1 MTMWQPQIA
10 GRTGPRYRAIA
21 EAIAEDA
28 SRGRLRPGSRLP
40 THRDLA
46 DRLGVTVGTITRAY
60 AEAARRGIVTGEVGR
75 GTFVRAAGAEPIV
88 FRFASQAEAGLI
100 DMSVN
105 LPPSPPDPAALAQAL
120 NTISARP
127 GLGSLLD
134 YAPEGGSPEHRA
146 AGASWIARSG
156 LEVTPDRVLV
166 SSGSQHGMTAVLSA
180 LLRPGDLVLTE
191 SLTYP
196 GMKALAG
203 LLHLRLQA
211 VAIDEHG
218 LRPDAFRAACRGR
231 SVKALY
237 CVPTLHNPTTAVMP
251 EGRRREVVAI
261 ARQHDLLVVE
271 DDVHGPL
278 IEDHPPLLAVL
289 APEITVHLSGTAK
302 TLAPGL
308 RIGYIVAPKALVPRL
323 ATAIRATTWM
333 AAPLLAEVASVW
345 IHDGTAD
352 RILAGNRKEA
362 AARHRLAMSVLGRF
376 QPQAHPAAHHLWL
389 HLPESRRSETFT
401 EQARRAGVAVTPAQA
416 FVVGGAAAPRAVRV
430 CLGVARDRVEL
441 EKGLRILAGLLD
453 QRPDDELLVV

>member
-1 MTMWQPQIA
+1 MWQPKLED
-10 GRTGPRYRAIA
+10 RSGPRYRAIA
-21 EAIAEDA
+21 EALAEDA
-28 SRGRLRPGSRLP
+28 ARGLLRPGSQLP

-75 GTFVRAAGAEPIV
+75 GTFVRGGGGESPT
-88 FRFASQAEAGLI
+88 FRFASQTETGLV

-105 LPPSPPDPAALAQAL
+105 LPPAPPDPAELARALT
-120 NTISARP
+120 TIASHAE
-127 GLGSLLD
+127 LGTLLD

-146 AGASWIARSG
+146 AGASWISRSG
-156 LEVTPDRVLV
+156 IEVTPDRVLV
-166 SSGSQHGMTAVLSA
+166 SSGTQHAMTAVLSG
-180 LLRPGDLVLTE
+180 LLRPGDIVLTE

-203 LLHLRLQA
+203 LLHLRLQG
-211 VAIDEHG
+211 VAMDEHG
-218 LRPDAFRAACRGR
+218 LRADAFRAACRRG
-231 SVKALY
+231 SVGALY

-251 EGRRREVVAI
+251 EGRRREIVAI
-261 ARQHDLLVVE
+261 ARQYDVLILE

-278 IEDHPPLLAVL
+278 IEERPPLLAAL

-308 RIGYIVAPKALVPRL
+308 RIGYILAPKTLVPRL

-345 IHDGTAD
+345 IRDGTAD

-362 AARHRLAMSVLGRF
+362 LARHRMAISVLGRF
-376 QPQAHPAAHHLWL
+376 DIQAHPAAHHLWL
-389 HLPESRRSETFT
+389 RLPESRRSETFA
-401 EQARRAGVAVTPAQA
+401 EQTRRAGVAVTPAQA
-416 FVVGGAAAPRAVRV
+416 FVVGSGAAPRAVRV
-430 CLGVARDRVEL
+430 CLGVARDHAQL
-441 EKGLRILAGLLD
+441 EKGLRILAGVLD

>member
-1 MTMWQPQIA
+1 MTMWRPRLE
-10 GRTGPRYRAIA
+10 GRPGPRYRAIA

-28 SRGRLRPGSRLP
+28 ARGRLLPGSRLP

-46 DRLGVTVGTITRAY
+46 DRLGVTVGTVTRAY
-60 AEAARRGIVTGEVGR
+60 GEAARRGILTGEVGR
-75 GTFVRAAGAEPIV
+75 GTFVRGGPVESVA
-88 FRFASQAEAGLI
+88 FRFASQAEPGLI

-105 LPPSPPDPAALAQAL
+105 LPPAPPDPAALAQAL
-120 NTISARP
+120 TTISAYA

-166 SSGSQHGMTAVLSA
+166 SSGSQHGMTAVLSG
-180 LLRPGDLVLTE
+180 LLRPGDLVVTE
-191 SLTYP
+191 ALTYP

-203 LLHLRLQA
+203 LLHLRLQG
-211 VAIDEHG
+211 VAMDENG
-218 LRPDAFRAACRGR
+218 LRPDAFKAACRGG
-231 SVKALY
+231 SVKVLY

-251 EGRRREVVAI
+251 EARRREIVAI
-261 ARQHDLLVVE
+261 ARQNEVLIVE

-278 IEDHPPLLAVL
+278 LEARPPLLAAL
-289 APEITVHLSGTAK
+289 APDITIHLSGTAK

-308 RIGYIVAPKALVPRL
+308 RIGYILAPKTLVPRL
-323 ATAIRATTWM
+323 AIAIRATTWM

-345 IHDGTAD
+345 IRDGTAD

-362 AARHRLAMSVLGRF
+362 AARHRLALSVLDRF
-376 QPQAHPAAHHLWL
+376 HVQAHPAAHHVWL
-389 HLPESRRSETFT
+389 HLPESRRSETFA

-416 FVVGGAAAPRAVRV
+416 FVVGPGAAPRAVRV
-430 CLGVARDRVEL
+430 CLGVARDHAQL

>member
-1 MTMWQPQIA
+1 MWHPQIA
-10 GRTGPRYRAIA
+10 GRSGPRYRAIA
-21 EAIAEDA
+21 EALAEDA
-28 SRGRLRPGSRLP
+28 ARGRLRPGSRLP

-60 AEAARRGIVTGEVGR
+60 AEAARRGFVTGEVGR
-75 GTFVRAAGAEPIV
+75 GTFVRRTAPEPV
-88 FRFASQAEAGLI
+88 TFRFAPQAEAGLI

-105 LPPSPPDPAALAQAL
+105 LPPAPPDPAALAQAL
-120 NTISARP
+120 ATISARP
-127 GLGSLLD
+127 GLGALLD

-180 LLRPGDLVLTE
+180 LLKPGDLVLTE

-203 LLHLRLQA
+203 LLHLRLQG

-218 LRPDAFRAACRGR
+218 LRPDAFRAACRAGQ
-231 SVKALY
+231 VKALY

-251 EGRRREVVAI
+251 EARRREVVAI
-261 ARQHDLLVVE
+261 ARHHDVLIVE
-271 DDVHGPL
+271 DDVHGRL
-278 IEDHPPLLAVL
+278 IEGGPPLLAAL
-289 APEITVHLSGTAK
+289 CPEATVYLSGTAK

-308 RIGYIVAPKALVPRL
+308 RIGYILAPKPLVSRL

-352 RILAGNRKEA
+352 RILARNRKEA
-362 AARHRLAMSVLGRF
+362 AARHRLALSVLGRF
-376 QPQAHPAAHHLWL
+376 HVQSHPAAHHLWL
-389 HLPESRRSETFT
+389 PLPGSRRSETFT
-401 EQARRAGVAVTPAQA
+401 DEARRAGVAVTPAQA
-416 FVVGGAAAPRAVRV
+416 FVVGGGAAPRAVRV
-430 CLGVARDRVEL
+430 CLGVARDRTEL
-441 EKGLRILAGLLD
+441 EAGLKILAGLLD
-453 QRPDDELLVV
+453 RDPDDDLFVV